1 MYSAVW
7 QMQLVIHF
15 YRENVKLSHL
25 LTTCRKSKAV
35 REFKIEGFTDG
46 KRLFVLPPN
55 GFIFMFLL
63 LLLFS

>member
-7 QMQLVIHF
+7 QMQLLLHF
-15 YRENVKLSHL
+15 YRGNVKLSHL

-46 KRLFVLPPN
+46 RRHFVLPQN
-55 GFIFMFLL
+55 GFIVMFLL